1 MEDNVIN
8 IDNEPIDERKLARM
22 QVRILWLENE
32 NMRTHAKTDTQMVD
46 AIKKIIEEEHRKCY

>member
-1 MEDNVIN
+1 MMN
-8 IDNEPIDERKLARM
+8 IDNENIDEKKLARM

-32 NMRTHAKTDTQMVD
+32 NMRTHAKTDSQMVE

>member
-1 MEDNVIN
+1 MDDYMTN
-8 IDNEPIDERKLARM
+8 IDNENIDEKKLARM

-32 NMRTHAKTDTQMVD
+32 NMRTHARTDSQMVE